1 MHFIRRVIKYVPQS
15 NVQFQNEGFSP
26 ENMNATE
33 MLHHKEVSLLEAI
46 HRTPEA
52 SQRILSSSLGLSLG
66 QTNALIKTL
75 SDKGD
80 LQVERKNGREVRYL
94 ITKKGYT
101 RWVRYANLKLAEA
114 FKHISEVKRNIGKI
128 LDGLFDK
135 GVREFVLEGE
145 NDTVASLVSEVFRE
159 TIGNDAKLLW
169 GPAKANTGQVVLKL
183 DGIDTAP
190 DEGVVHILHELASAG

>member
-1 MHFIRRVIKYVPQS
+1 MHFIRCVIKYVPQS
-15 NVQFQNEGFSP
+15 NVQFQNAGFSP

-46 HRTPEA
+46 HRTPAA
-52 SQRILSSSLGLSLG
+52 SQRILSSALGLSLG

-101 RWVRYANLKLAEA
+101 RWVRFANTRLAEA
-114 FKHISEVKRNIGKI
+114 FKHISEVKRSIGKI

-169 GPAKANTGQVVLKL
+169 GPAKENSGQVVLKL
-183 DGIDTAP
+183 DGIDAAP
-190 DEGVVHILHELASAG
+190 DNNTVHILHELANAT